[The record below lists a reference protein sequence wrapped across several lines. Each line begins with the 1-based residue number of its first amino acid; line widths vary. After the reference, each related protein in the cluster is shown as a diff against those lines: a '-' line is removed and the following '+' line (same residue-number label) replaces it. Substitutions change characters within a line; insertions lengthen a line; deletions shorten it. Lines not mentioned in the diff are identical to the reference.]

1 MMGGGVG
8 WLLLSRKTVVC
19 DFGKVGQIL
28 ELTRYAYDTVLADI
42 VKSAIFAKFG
52 ILFTL
57 TLWNFYGELLSKSSA
72 FKMSIKSRACRTPV
86 KKMQCK
92 IMWNRNKSCRNHNDL
107 FLCWNFAWWPVLIFC
122 MHATFRKVLEKVIQ

>member
-19 DFGKVGQIL
+19 DFGKVGQML
-28 ELTRYAYDTVLADI
+28 ELTRYAYDAVLADI

-57 TLWNFYGELLSKSSA
+57 KGQYHGRYHDFWPKLTK
-72 FKMSIKSRACRTPV
+72 FK
-86 KKMQCK
+86 
-92 IMWNRNKSCRNHNDL
+92 L
-107 FLCWNFAWWPVLIFC
+107 
-122 MHATFRKVLEKVIQ
+122 